1 MTVEE
6 LQVRITAQTTQI
18 QQAIEDLKNQ
28 IDPLKAELKEV
39 SELLELDPKNF
50 GLIKQKF
57 YLLGESIKQTETRL
71 KKLKQQQQSFERL
84 TNNANASPQYRKL
97 TRTIAETERQLHL
110 LKQAFNTTGKAGI
123 KNFRSMNGEATK
135 LSKTLG
141 GSSSSVLGGL
151 VGGAVTAGLT
161 AVLALLSKLIKSLV
175 DFSKKAIEASTS
187 LESIRATWKEAFGQF
202 TISMFGSNFE
212 AVDATDADRKTR
224 DALKNYGINEANA
237 KKISSQF
244 MILGKQ
250 AGLSYWDGYNIALA
264 SIGKVADLANVF
276 GVSYEQASEDWAGI
290 FTG

>member
-97 TRTIAETERQLHL
+97 TRTIA
-110 LKQAFNTTGKAGI
+110 
-123 KNFRSMNGEATK
+123 
-135 LSKTLG
+135 
-141 GSSSSVLGGL
+141 
-151 VGGAVTAGLT
+151 
-161 AVLALLSKLIKSLV
+161 
-175 DFSKKAIEASTS
+175 
-187 LESIRATWKEAFGQF
+187 
-202 TISMFGSNFE
+202 
-212 AVDATDADRKTR
+212 
-224 DALKNYGINEANA
+224 
-237 KKISSQF
+237 
-244 MILGKQ
+244 
-250 AGLSYWDGYNIALA
+250 
-264 SIGKVADLANVF
+264 
-276 GVSYEQASEDWAGI
+276 
-290 FTG
+290 